1 MILHAFT
8 YPVLAKTF
16 TGVHLAEG
24 RVNETTADSECAVRE
39 NVILINWRKCDSFW
53 ATANLLIDPDSS
65 YIYFVQH

>member
-8 YPVLAKTF
+8 YPAKTF

-39 NVILINWRKCDSFW
+39 NVIVINWRKC
-53 ATANLLIDPDSS
+53 A
-65 YIYFVQH
+65 